1 MFVLWLDIRHAVRA
15 LIRNR
20 RLTIAVVLSLGFGI
34 GMNVAVFSIVD
45 AVLLRPF
52 PYLDPGRLAVVWG
65 TKSFDVR
72 RGLNGEYVDSWR
84 KESHVFSDMGVFQIN
99 PLPFAVGSNQSDIF
113 EGALVDSRIFNVLG
127 ARAFRGRTF
136 SDSPEEWEKSNEVV
150 VSYGFWQ
157 AHFGGDV
164 GVIGRTIELNRE
176 PYTVIGI
183 MPRTFF
189 FPDQSVELWV
199 PLSKS
204 SALFEQAQVLARL
217 RPGATIKQAEV
228 ELDTLSKEVSQSD
241 KGSSPELKPGVFSL
255 YSVVV
260 GKYTTALET
269 LLAAVTL
276 LLLIACANVSNLVL
290 ARGVGRE
297 REFAVRLSLG
307 ASRWRILRLV
317 LVENSLLSLG
327 AGAFGTGCA
336 WWGVLSLRGLR
347 LTDIPRFES
356 AGIDLHVLL
365 FALGISSVAGLL
377 SGIIPGWKAARMQIM
392 TPLQSGG
399 VSTRS
404 RTEGQ
409 LRDLLVTIEVALALV
424 LLVGAGLLVNSFVR
438 LTHAD
443 WGFNPEKLL
452 LIVAPLPRALAQI
465 PGQRVEYGNK
475 VLDRLSTVPG
485 VTSCAMAYGVP
496 IDYGYTSERFA
507 LDGRMVNWDA
517 ETWVVSKT
525 YFRTMGIPVLRGRE
539 FDRRDEDLSPRSL
552 IVSQNFAER
561 LWPGKSPIGR
571 YVQLLKLKK
580 DLEQRAIKDPRN
592 ALPIG
597 IMESPASWQAD
608 GAPRQ
613 VVGEV
618 GNVRMFGLDIVPEPD
633 IYIDYSQASSL
644 VGAEMFVIRTSMD
657 PNKLISTVK
666 DDIVTAANGVTI
678 GQVAAFSDLMS
689 QSIGGRGSNK
699 LLLVISTLFGSLSLL
714 LATIGVYGVVSFGVA
729 QRTREIG
736 VRRALGAQEVH
747 IVFMVIRQAIRPVIL
762 GIFFGLTGTFA
773 VVGMLRGFLF
783 GVTPTDPLTIAG
795 VSALLVG
802 SACGACVVP
811 TMRALRVSTSEALRY
826 E

>member
-1 MFVLWLDIRHAVRA
+1 MFALWLDIRHAVRA

-20 RLTIAVVLSLGFGI
+20 GLTIAVVLSLGFGI

-52 PYLDPGRLAVVWG
+52 PYLEPGRLAVVWG

-84 KESHVFSDMGVFQIN
+84 KESHVFSDMEIFQIN
-99 PLPFAVGSNQSDIF
+99 PFPFAVGSNESDTV
-113 EGALVDSRIFNVLG
+113 EGSLVGSRIFTVLG

-136 SDSPEEWEKSNEVV
+136 SDRPGESENSNDVV
-150 VSYGFWQ
+150 ISYGFWQ
-157 AHFGGDV
+157 AHLGGN
-164 GVIGRTIELNRE
+164 GIIGRTIELNRQ

-189 FPDQSVELWV
+189 FPDQTAELWV

-204 SALFEQAQVLARL
+204 SALFNQAQVLARL
-217 RPGATIKQAEV
+217 RPGATIKQGQV
-228 ELDTLSKEVSQSD
+228 ELDTLNKEVSQSE
-241 KGSSPELKPGVFSL
+241 GQSSPELEPGVFSL

-260 GKYTTALET
+260 GNYTTALET

-276 LLLIACANVSNLVL
+276 LLLIACANVSSLLL

-297 REFAVRLSLG
+297 REFAVRSSLG

-327 AGAFGTGCA
+327 AGAFGTCCA

-356 AGIDLHVLL
+356 AGINFHVLL
-365 FALGISSVAGLL
+365 FALGISLVAGLL
-377 SGIIPGWKAARMQIM
+377 SGIIPGWNASRAEIIK
-392 TPLQSGG
+392 PLQSGG

-404 RTEGQ
+404 RSEGQ

-424 LLVGAGLLVNSFVR
+424 LLVGAGLLVNSFLR
-438 LTHAD
+438 LTRAD

-452 LIVAPLPRALAQI
+452 LVVAPLPRSLAQI
-465 PGQRVEYGNK
+465 PGQRVEYGNN
-475 VLDRLSTVPG
+475 VLDRLSKVPG
-485 VTSCAMAYGVP
+485 VNSCAMAYGVP

-517 ETWVVSKT
+517 ETWVVGKN

-539 FDRRDEDLSPRSL
+539 FGRRDEEPSQRSL
-552 IVSQNFAER
+552 VVSQNFAEK
-561 LWPGKSPIGR
+561 LWLGKSPIGR

-580 DLEQRAIKDPRN
+580 DLEQRARKDPRN
-592 ALPIG
+592 ALPTG
-597 IMESPASWQAD
+597 IMESPASWEAD

-633 IYIDYSQASSL
+633 IYIDYRQASSL
-644 VGAEMFVIRTSMD
+644 VGPEMFVIRTSTD
-657 PNKLISTVK
+657 PNRVISAVK
-666 DDIVTAANGVTI
+666 DDIVTTSNGVTI
-678 GQVAAFSDLMS
+678 GKIAAFSDLMS

-747 IVFMVIRQAIRPVIL
+747 IVFMVIRQAVRPVI
-762 GIFFGLTGTFA
+762 FGLIFGLAGTFA
-773 VVGMLRGFLF
+773 VVGMLRSFLF
-783 GVTPTDPLTIAG
+783 GVTPTESTDDRRSFRFARG
-795 VSALLVG
+795 FCM
-802 SACGACVVP
+802 CGLRCAYHA
-811 TMRALRVSTSEALRY
+811 RASR
-826 E
+826 